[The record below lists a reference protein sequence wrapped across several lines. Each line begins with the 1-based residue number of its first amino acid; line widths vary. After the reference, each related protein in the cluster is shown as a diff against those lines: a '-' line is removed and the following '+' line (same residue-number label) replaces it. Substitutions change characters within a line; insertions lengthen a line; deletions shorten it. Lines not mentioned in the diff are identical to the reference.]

1 MRNFFSDFEQD
12 EEFKQAFAQYEEM
25 KAGNKTCYFDAD
37 QLADF
42 AEYYGT
48 MEQYDKAFEVID
60 YALSIHPGYTEVLVI
75 KAHILIELERIE
87 EAKEIAYSIP
97 ENYVRDVKMLKAEL
111 LILEKNIDEA
121 KVLIQEVVSQ
131 EENNDIDNWLDIA
144 YMYTDSEYHEE
155 ALPWYEK
162 IFNADSEN
170 YGYRFNLADCYAQ
183 CNQAEKGVALFNQ
196 LIDKDPYSVLSWFE
210 LGRFYYS
217 IEEYNKSLEAYEF
230 ALTVDANH
238 PGSVLMTAHG
248 YYKLEN
254 YEKSREYYERY
265 DLLEPSMGMTIF
277 FIGLCSYNLKEYEKA
292 ITTFNRALEIEDGFT
307 PPKSD
312 VYSYISLCYNKLKQ
326 LDKAI
331 EYSDLAIQDDPS
343 CIDPYITK
351 GQIYLINEEND
362 KAQECFDEAI
372 KLDPHDPR
380 TFSEIGIVYLKTKM
394 YDLALKYFQK
404 VELFSPEFEDNYLF
418 LAYANG
424 GLRNIEE
431 FNKYFTKAVKQNP
444 NRVLDKLPSE
454 LAEDNPELKQLIDDV
469 KKVIEGNQLNISNS
483 DFN

>member
-1 MRNFFSDFEQD
+1 MRTFFSNFEEN
-12 EEFKQAFAQYEEM
+12 EEFKQAFAQYKEM

-48 MEQYDKAFEVID
+48 IEQYDKAFEVID
-60 YALSIHPGYTEVLVI
+60 YALSIHPANTEVLVI
-75 KAHILIELERIE
+75 KAHILIEQERIE

-111 LILEKNIDEA
+111 LILEDNIDEA
-121 KVLIQEVVSQ
+121 KILIQEVVSQ

-144 YMYTDSEYHEE
+144 YMYTDSDYHEE

-162 IFNADSEN
+162 IFNSDPEN
-170 YGYRFNLADCYAQ
+170 YSFRFNLADCYAQ

-238 PGSVLMTAHG
+238 PGSILMTAHG

-292 ITTFNRALEIEDGFT
+292 IITFNKALEIENGFT

-312 VYSYISLCYNKLKQ
+312 IYSNISLCYNGLKQ

-331 EYSDLAIQDDPS
+331 EYSDLAIENDPS
-343 CIDPYITK
+343 GIDPYLTK
-351 GQIYLINEEND
+351 GRIYLINEEYD
-362 KAQECFDEAI
+362 KAKKCFDEAI
-372 KLDPHDPR
+372 KLDPHDPT
-380 TFSEIGIVYLKTKM
+380 TFSEIGIIYFETKM
-394 YDLALKYFQK
+394 YDLALKCFQK
-404 VELFSPEFEDNYLF
+404 VELIYPEFENNYL
-418 LAYANG
+418 LLTYTYGALN
-424 GLRNIEE
+424 NIEE
-431 FNKYFTKAVKQNP
+431 FNKYIIKAVEQNP
-444 NRVLDKLPSE
+444 NSIL
-454 LAEDNPELKQLIDDV
+454 DNPPCKLSADEQNLKQLIIEI
-469 KKVIEGNQLNISNS
+469 KKSNERNQQNESNS

>member
-12 EEFKQAFAQYEEM
+12 EEFKQAIAQYEEM

-48 MEQYDKAFEVID
+48 IEQYDKAFEVID
-60 YALSIHPGYTEVLVI
+60 YALSIHPENTEVLVI

-111 LILEKNIDEA
+111 LVMEKKIDEA
-121 KVLIQEVVSQ
+121 KVLVQEVVS
-131 EENNDIDNWLDIA
+131 EEDNNDVDNWLDIA
-144 YMYTDSEYHEE
+144 YMYTDSDFHKE

-162 IFNADSEN
+162 IFNSDPEN
-170 YGYRFNLADCYAQ
+170 YAYRFNLADCYAQ

-196 LIDKDPYSVLSWFE
+196 LIDKDPYSVLGWFE

-217 IEEYNKSLEAYEF
+217 IDEYNKSLEAYEF
-230 ALTVDANH
+230 ALTIDANH

-254 YEKSREYYERY
+254 YEKSREYYEKY
-265 DLLEPSMGMTIF
+265 DQLEPSMGMAIF

-292 ITTFNRALEIEDGFT
+292 ITTFNRVLDIENGFT

-312 VYSYISLCYNKLKQ
+312 IYSYIALCYDGLNQ
-326 LDKAI
+326 LDKSV
-331 EYSDLAIQDDPS
+331 ECSDLAIQDDPLS
-343 CIDPYITK
+343 IDPYLTK
-351 GQIYLINEEND
+351 GRIYLFNKIND

-372 KLDPHDPR
+372 NLDPQDPK
-380 TFSEIGIVYLKTKM
+380 THFEIGVIYFETNM
-394 YDLALKYFQK
+394 FDLALKCFQK
-404 VELFSPEFEDNYLF
+404 VELYSPEYENNYLL

-424 GLRNIEE
+424 ALRNIEE
-431 FNKYFTKAVKQNP
+431 FNKYIIKAVKQNP
-444 NRVLDKLPSE
+444 KSIL
-454 LAEDNPELKQLIDDV
+454 DNPPCDLPEDDQVLKQLIIDV
-469 KKVIEGNQLNISNS
+469 KKSIEGDKPNISNS